1 MSNGVM
7 DLETIVQDYLNDSEF
22 LAGRANQAKLRD
34 ETVPYYKHTI
44 TQFTNG
50 TYNLDAFRNAL
61 KRLSKDKFWN
71 MHGSGFLMEMHELV
85 SVHLPSNP
93 EVEAHMRF
101 IITGLDAQNL
111 GQRIEQF
118 YKFLSAEEERLK
130 KTDIS
135 RRKIVPPS
143 KSALFVSLLALWN
156 DYANQPYTYYPPLRV
171 GLAILMNAK
180 LIPAPSEIKIDGG
193 KVRII
198 SEADHLAVVQTLN
211 NLGAAYPKLKTN
223 AYWAEG
229 FSVWLIEKLQAN
241 PQYLKGDTYIV
252 GDIGEGMPE
261 DDDDVV
267 EPEIVT
273 YKLIEDQPLMP
284 TPEPLL
290 SQLIAELR
298 KHILI
303 EESVVRRI
311 YQNLLNG
318 HVIFTGPPG
327 TGKTELARLIPE
339 ILWQREEQTGES
351 EQAQRVTHTA
361 YAATLVTATSEWS
374 ARTLISSI
382 APMVN
387 ADKVSYRTQHGH
399 LTAAILRNW
408 AYTIN
413 APAQWEFHGRKRV
426 QAQSCLDHASEQE
439 YQGHWL
445 IIDEF
450 NRAPIDT
457 ALGEA
462 LTTLSD
468 GEALLVPIDG
478 TYLKVPLPKDF
489 RIIGTL
495 NSFDRNYLNKISEA
509 LKRRFSFIEILPPSR
524 AQREQEKG
532 IVLYKALKRIKHLSD
547 DFTYVYNQ
555 RNSEICLWEA
565 GKAPKALQYV
575 NQVPS
580 RSRVVGAF
588 GPSDER
594 IIAIRP
600 GPNGYYNSMWQQSHP
615 FRAAFYHILW
625 PLFEVIRIYRQLGTA
640 QAIKLVSQVITTAL
654 LQNLTTEQEW
664 LEALDMAFCDTI
676 ADQLQV
682 LHPDELEVLTWVLRY
697 DAATFSKKYNDSLAQ
712 FAASKPRRFN
722 AHLEALGA
730 IVDVN
735 GKALLSDEEIEQLQE
750 EEGLQLAPEVLSEA
764 FHLEH
769 APYRLPHL
777 SRRLRTFKAE
787 RGL

>member
-1 MSNGVM
+1 MSSGVM
-7 DLETIVQDYLNDSEF
+7 DLETIVKDYLSDSEF
-22 LAGRANQAKLRD
+22 LAWRANQAKLRD

-101 IITGLDAQNL
+101 IITGLNTQNL

-118 YKFLSAEEERLK
+118 YKFLSTEEERLK

-143 KSALFVSLLALWN
+143 KSALFISLLALWN

-180 LIPAPSEIKIDGG
+180 LIPPPSEIKIDGG

-211 NLGAAYPKLKTN
+211 NLGAAHPRLKTN

-252 GDIGEGMPE
+252 GDIGEGMPG
-261 DDDDVV
+261 DDDEVV
-267 EPEIVT
+267 EPEIIT

-290 SQLIAELR
+290 TQLIAELR

-339 ILWQREEQTGES
+339 ILWQREEQSGES
-351 EQAQRVTHTA
+351 EQARRVTHTA

-489 RIIGTL
+489 RIVGTL

-524 AQREQEKG
+524 AVRDAEQG
-532 IVLYKALKRIKHLSD
+532 IVLYKALKRVEHLSE
-547 DFTYVYNQ
+547 N
-555 RNSEICLWEA
+555 
-565 GKAPKALQYV
+565 
-575 NQVPS
+575 
-580 RSRVVGAF
+580 VVRMG
-588 GPSDER
+588 
-594 IIAIRP
+594 
-600 GPNGYYNSMWQQSHP
+600 NSMMFGSEAIQDGEVGTRLYVAVKPDPQGN
-615 FRAAFYHILW
+615 YHADTFEEGDGDNYFVKIFSNVLW
-625 PLFEVIRIYRQLGTA
+625 PLFEIIRVYRQLGTA

-682 LHPDELEVLTWVLRY
+682 LHPDELEVLTWVLKY
-697 DAATFSKKYNDSLAQ
+697 DAATFSKKYNTFLAQ
-712 FAASKPRRFN
+712 LVSKPRRLN
-722 AHLEALGA
+722 AHLEVLGA
-730 IVDVN
+730 IVDAN
-735 GKALLSDEEIEQLQE
+735 GQALLSDEEIEQLQE